1 MLTLSQLT
9 REYVRVA
16 VDAGRT
22 ATGAAIDPTSL
33 AVAMAFKAS
42 GLPADADW
50 QPAVWSTQQGR
61 YFAACLI
68 GPGGAPAL
76 ALAVGRY
83 DVYLRLT
90 DNPEVPVRRVDALQ
104 IV

>member
-16 VDAGRT
+16 VDAGRD
-22 ATGAAIDPTSL
+22 AAGLLIDPTSL
-33 AVAMAFKAS
+33 AVSMAFRTS
-42 GLPADADW
+42 GLPVETDW
-50 QPAVWSTQQGR
+50 KSASWATEKGR
-61 YFAACLI
+61 YLARCLV
-68 GPGGAPAL
+68 GPGGAPATP
-76 ALAVGRY
+76 LAVGRY

-90 DNPEVPVRRVDALQ
+90 DNPEVPVRRVGALQ